1 MYRVFQIAVRN
12 GGEGVRNFTG
22 VEFFYQ
28 VKGTWRGVVLKFQTF
43 FKAKI
48 KINMTKVSKEYKL
61 KTKIEQEQ
69 WLKLKMLLLLGYN
82 LKIVI

>member
-1 MYRVFQIAVRN
+1 M
-12 GGEGVRNFTG
+12 EGRESEILLGWNFFTRWS
-22 VEFFYQ
+22 EPEE
-28 VKGTWRGVVLKFQTF
+28 GVVLKFQTF

-48 KINMTKVSKEYKL
+48 KINMTKVSKEYKI

>member
-1 MYRVFQIAVRN
+1 MYRVFQIAIRN
-12 GGEGVRNFTG
+12 GGKGIRNFTG
-22 VEFFYQ
+22 VKFFYQ
-28 VKGTWRGVVLKFQTF
+28 VKWTWGGVVLKFQTF

-48 KINMTKVSKEYKL
+48 NINMTKVSKEYKI